1 MADKCCNSNSD
12 AENEENRTDSCCSST
27 NLEIKQENTS
37 CCSSNKDSVNSF
49 NSIPIF
55 IQTETSCCSSN
66 TSKET
71 DKELEK
77 KSCCSNSLPSEKK
90 QETTNCCS
98 SKTTIKEDETLVK
111 TSCCSSTEQQTIET
125 ISNALPSG
133 EKMAYRVHGMDCPAC
148 AKTIEKSLSTLKDIS
163 EVKVNYSTAKMQ
175 VAASHLDAFIPIE
188 SEIKKLGYSIEP
200 LDQKGNIK
208 TFEIEGMD
216 CGSCAKSIE
225 NHLNTLSTVKNVS
238 VNFSTGKMKIEHSDS
253 AENIISEVSK
263 IGFKASLQSNK
274 KSIQTNK
281 NKSDNGLIILSGVLI
296 ALGFIGSFN
305 GISPIMS
312 TILYA
317 IAMVI
322 SGYKPVKSAF
332 YAIKSRSLDMNV
344 LMSVAAIGAALIGEW
359 LEGATVVWLFAI
371 GNILQTKSIERTR
384 NSIRNLMDLA
394 PPEAWVRV
402 GSEII
407 KKSVEE
413 ITIGDVIIVK
423 PGDKIPLDGEIIQ
436 GESSVNQAPIT
447 GESIP
452 VDKEIGDTVYAG
464 TINENGSLEIKVTKL
479 VEDTTISKIIHLVEE
494 AQEQKAPTEAF
505 VDKFASVYTPIV
517 FILALAIM
525 LLPPLL
531 GFGTWG
537 DWFYKGLELLV
548 VACPC
553 ALVIS
558 TPVAIVS
565 AIGNAA
571 KNGVLI
577 KGGTFL
583 EKAGAITAIAF
594 DKTGTLT
601 EGKPKVTEI
610 QTLHVTEDELLSI
623 ALTLED
629 YSTHPIAKAIVEY
642 ANEKGIQP
650 KIGELF
656 RSIVGKGVQA
666 TIEGNIYYGG
676 NLKLFEEMNV
686 SLDDAKNHVQDL
698 QNKGKTVVVIG
709 TQHQVIGIIAVSDT
723 IRETTASAL
732 KALKQSGVNQTVML
746 TGDNEGSAKIIA
758 SEANVTRYFADLLP
772 EDKVDA
778 IKKLQNEGHKVAMVG
793 DGINDAPALATADL
807 GIAMG
812 GAGTDTAMETAD
824 IVLMAD
830 NLDKLPHTMKL
841 SRKALTIIKQNIW
854 FSVIIKVIALVLIF
868 PGWLTLWM
876 AVLSDTGAALIVI
889 LNALRLL
896 KFKE

>member
-1 MADKCCNSNSD
+1 MPIFIQEKTNCCSSNSSKETVIELEKVSCCSTSLPS
-12 AENEENRTDSCCSST
+12 ENKQETNNCCSST
-27 NLEIKQENTS
+27 TIKEDNNSVKAS
-37 CCSSNKDSVNSF
+37 CCSSN
-49 NSIPIF
+49 
-55 IQTETSCCSSN
+55 
-66 TSKET
+66 
-71 DKELEK
+71 
-77 KSCCSNSLPSEKK
+77 
-90 QETTNCCS
+90 
-98 SKTTIKEDETLVK
+98 
-111 TSCCSSTEQQTIET
+111 EQQELKIL
-125 ISNALPSG
+125 SNPLPSG
-133 EKMAYRVHGMDCPAC
+133 EKMEYKIHGMDCPSC
-148 AKTIEKSLSTLKDIS
+148 ALTIEKGLSGLKDIE
-163 EVKVNYSTAKMQ
+163 EVKVNYNTAKLKVVSKDNFSFDQ
-175 VAASHLDAFIPIE
+175 IE
-188 SEIKKLGYSIEP
+188 NEVQKLGYTIEP
-200 LDQKGNIK
+200 LKQNNNVK
-208 TFEIEGMD
+208 TYNIEGMD

-225 NHLNTLSTVKNVS
+225 NHLNMIQTVKNVS
-238 VNFSTGKMKIEHSDS
+238 VNFSTGKMKVEH
-253 AENIISEVSK
+253 ENSVEEIISEVSK

-281 NKSDNGLIILSGVLI
+281 SNDNGLVILSGILI

-305 GISPIMS
+305 GISPLMS
-312 TILYA
+312 TMLYV

-344 LMSVAAIGAALIGEW
+344 LMSAAAIGAALIGEW

-371 GNILQTKSIERTR
+371 GNLLQTKSIERTR

-394 PPEAWVRV
+394 PPEAWVSV

-407 KKSVEE
+407 KKPVEE
-413 ITIGDVIIVK
+413 VTVGDIIIVK

-505 VDKFASVYTPIV
+505 VDKFASIYTPIV

-525 LLPPLL
+525 VLPPIL

-601 EGKPKVTEI
+601 EGKPKVSEI
-610 QTLHVTEDELLSI
+610 KVSNVSEEELLSI

-629 YSTHPIAKAIVEY
+629 YSTHPIAKAIVGY
-642 ANEKGIQP
+642 ANKKGIQP
-650 KIGELF
+650 KNGELF
-656 RSIVGKGVQA
+656 KSIVGKGVQA
-666 TIEGNIYYGG
+666 TIQGDIFYAG

-686 SLDDAKNHVQDL
+686 SLEDVKKQVQDM
-698 QNKGKTVVVIG
+698 QNNGKTVIIIG
-709 TQHQVIGIIAVSDT
+709 TNHQVIGMIAVSDT
-723 IRETTASAL
+723 IRETTSSAL
-732 KALKQSGVNQTVML
+732 KALKQSGVKQTVML
-746 TGDNEGSAKIIA
+746 TGDNEGTAKMIA
-758 SEANVTRYFADLLP
+758 SEANVNRYFADLLP
-772 EDKVDA
+772 EDKVYA

-793 DGINDAPALATADL
+793 DGVNDAPALATADL

-854 FSVIIKVIALVLIF
+854 FSVIIKVIALALIF

-896 KFKE
+896 KVK

>member
-1 MADKCCNSNSD
+1 MIKLADQCCG
-12 AENEENRTDSCCSST
+12 
-27 NLEIKQENTS
+27 
-37 CCSSNKDSVNSF
+37 SNKVTKN
-49 NSIPIF
+49 
-55 IQTETSCCSSN
+55 
-66 TSKET
+66 KE
-71 DKELEK
+71 E
-77 KSCCSNSLPSEKK
+77 
-90 QETTNCCS
+90 NCCS
-98 SKTTIKEDETLVK
+98 SSSISENKQKASTCCNSKTTSTEAKNPVK
-111 TSCCSSTEQQTIET
+111 TSCCSNEQQTIET
-125 ISNALPSG
+125 ISKTLPSG
-133 EKMAYRVHGMDCPAC
+133 EFMVYRVYGMDCPAC
-148 AKTIEKSLSTLKDIS
+148 AKTIEKGVRKLKDVA
-163 EVKVNYSTAKMQ
+163 EVKVNYSTAKLQ
-175 VAASHLDAFIPIE
+175 VAASNADAFIPIE
-188 SEIKKLGYSIEP
+188 TEIKKLGYSVEPVEP
-200 LDQKGNIK
+200 LNQKGNIK
-208 TFEIEGMD
+208 TFDIEGMD

-225 NHLNTLSTVKNVS
+225 NHLNTLPSVKNVS
-238 VNFSTGKMKIEHSDS
+238 VNFSTGKMKIEHSNNVED
-253 AENIISEVSK
+253 IISEVSK
-263 IGFKASLQSNK
+263 IGYKASLPTNK
-274 KSIQTNK
+274 QSIQRHK
-281 NKSDNGLIILSGVLI
+281 NKSENGLVILSGVLI
-296 ALGFIGSFN
+296 ALGFIGSFS
-305 GISPIMS
+305 GISPLMS
-312 TILYA
+312 TLVYA
-317 IAMVI
+317 ITMVI
-322 SGYKPVKSAF
+322 SGYKPVKSAY
-332 YAIKSRSLDMNV
+332 YAIRSRSLDMNV
-344 LMSVAAIGAALIGEW
+344 LMSAAAIGAALIGEW
-359 LEGATVVWLFAI
+359 LEGATIVWLFAI
-371 GNILQTKSIERTR
+371 GNYLQIKSIERTR

-394 PPEAWVRV
+394 PLEAWVKV

-407 KKSVEE
+407 KKPVEE
-413 ITIGDVIIVK
+413 ITIGDIIIVK

-452 VDKEIGDTVYAG
+452 VDKNIGDTVYAG
-464 TINENGSLEIKVTKL
+464 TINEHGSLEIKVTKL

-505 VDKFASVYTPIV
+505 VDKFASIYTPVV

-525 LLPPLL
+525 VLPPLF

-537 DWFYKGLELLV
+537 EWFYKGLELLV

-583 EKAGAITAIAF
+583 EKAGAITAIVF

-601 EGKPKVTEI
+601 EGRPKVSEI
-610 QTLHVTEDELLSI
+610 KALTVSEEELLSI

-629 YSTHPIAKAIVEY
+629 YSTHPIAKSIVGY
-642 ANEKGIQP
+642 ANEKGIQS
-650 KIGELF
+650 KNGELF
-656 RSIVGKGVQA
+656 KSIVGKGIQA
-666 TIEGNIYYGG
+666 TIEDDIYYAG

-686 SLDDAKNHVQDL
+686 SLVDVKKYVQEI
-698 QNKGKTVVVIG
+698 QNKGKTVVIIG
-709 TQHQVIGIIAVSDT
+709 TQNQIIGIIAVSDT
-723 IRETTASAL
+723 IRETAASAL
-732 KALKQSGVNQTVML
+732 KALKQSGVNQTIML
-746 TGDNEGSAKIIA
+746 TGDNEGTAKMIA
-758 SEANVTRYFADLLP
+758 SQANVNRYFAELLP

-824 IVLMAD
+824 IILMAD

-854 FSVIIKVIALVLIF
+854 FSIMIKVIALVLIF

-889 LNALRLL
+889 LNAIRLL
-896 KFKE
+896 KYKELSIYGYHEIRRIV

>member
-1 MADKCCNSNSD
+1 MADKCCNSNND
-12 AENEENRTDSCCSST
+12 AENTEN
-27 NLEIKQENTS
+27 
-37 CCSSNKDSVNSF
+37 
-49 NSIPIF
+49 
-55 IQTETSCCSSN
+55 SCCSSN
-66 TSKET
+66 TSNET

-77 KSCCSNSLPSEKK
+77 INCCSTSLPSEKK

-98 SKTTIKEDETLVK
+98 SNTTIKEDETLVK
-111 TSCCSSTEQQTIET
+111 TSCCSSNEQQTI
-125 ISNALPSG
+125 SNSLPSG

-148 AKTIEKSLSTLKDIS
+148 AKTIEKGLSILKGIA

-188 SEIKKLGYSIEP
+188 SEIQKLGYSIEP
-200 LDQKGNIK
+200 LDQKGNTK
-208 TFEIEGMD
+208 TFEIAGMD

-225 NHLNTLSTVKNVS
+225 NHLNTLSTVRNVR

-253 AENIISEVSK
+253 DENIISEVSK

-281 NKSDNGLIILSGVLI
+281 SNENGLITLSGILI

-322 SGYKPVKSAF
+322 SGFKPVKSAF

-344 LMSVAAIGAALIGEW
+344 LMSAAAIGAALIGEW

-371 GNILQTKSIERTR
+371 GNLLQTKSIERTR

-413 ITIGDVIIVK
+413 ITVGDIIIVK

-583 EKAGAITAIAF
+583 EKAGAISAIAF

-610 QTLHVTEDELLSI
+610 RTLHVTEDELLSI

-629 YSTHPIAKAIVEY
+629 YSTHPIAKAIVGY

-686 SLDDAKNHVQDL
+686 SLDDVKNHVQEI
-698 QNKGKTVVVIG
+698 QNKGKTVVIIG
-709 TQHQVIGIIAVSDT
+709 TQHQVIGIIAVSDI
-723 IRETTASAL
+723 IREKTASTL

-746 TGDNEGSAKIIA
+746 TGDNEGSAKMIA

-772 EDKVDA
+772 EDKVDS

-830 NLDKLPHTMKL
+830 NLDKLPHTIKL

-854 FSVIIKVIALVLIF
+854 FSVIIKVIALALIF

-896 KFKE
+896 KLKE

>member
-1 MADKCCNSNSD
+1 MT
-12 AENEENRTDSCCSST
+12 ENEGENCCSSSDKSNAKQENSSCCSNNNNSV
-27 NLEIKQENTS
+27 NSFKSIPILIQEKTS
-37 CCSSNKDSVNSF
+37 CCSSNSSKETVN
-49 NSIPIF
+49 
-55 IQTETSCCSSN
+55 EHEKTSCCSSN
-66 TSKET
+66 EQHT
-71 DKELEK
+71 LEK
-77 KSCCSNSLPSEKK
+77 
-90 QETTNCCS
+90 T
-98 SKTTIKEDETLVK
+98 ETL
-111 TSCCSSTEQQTIET
+111 T
-125 ISNALPSG
+125 NPLPSG

-148 AKTIEKSLSTLKDIS
+148 AKTIEKGLSTLKDIA
-163 EVKVNYSTAKMQ
+163 EVNVNYSTAKMQ
-175 VAASHLDAFIPIE
+175 VAASNSDAFIPIE
-188 SEIKKLGYSIEP
+188 SEIEKLGYSIEP
-200 LDQKGNIK
+200 LNQKGNIK
-208 TFEIEGMD
+208 TFNIEGMD

-225 NHLNTLSTVKNVS
+225 NHLNTLPSVKNVS
-238 VNFSTGKMKIEHSDS
+238 VNFSTGKMKIEHSGSVED
-253 AENIISEVSK
+253 IMTEVSK
-263 IGFKASLQSNK
+263 IGYKALLQSNK
-274 KSIQTNK
+274 KSIQTVKNK
-281 NKSDNGLIILSGVLI
+281 NENGLVILSGVLI

-305 GISPIMS
+305 GISTLMS
-312 TILYA
+312 VILYA

-332 YAIKSRSLDMNV
+332 YALKSRSLDMNV
-344 LMSVAAIGAALIGEW
+344 LMSAAAIGAALIGEW

-371 GNILQTKSIERTR
+371 GNYLQTKSIERTR

-394 PPEAWVRV
+394 PPEAWVQV

-407 KKSVEE
+407 KKPVEE
-413 ITIGDVIIVK
+413 ITVGNIIIVK
-423 PGDKIPLDGEIIQ
+423 PGDKIPLDGVIIQ

-452 VDKEIGDTVYAG
+452 VDKEIGDKVYAG
-464 TINENGSLEIKVTKL
+464 TINEHGSLEIKVTKL

-505 VDKFASVYTPIV
+505 VDKFASIYTPVV

-525 LLPPLL
+525 VLPPIF

-583 EKAGAITAIAF
+583 EKTGAITAIAF

-601 EGKPKVTEI
+601 EGKPKVSEI
-610 QTLHVTEDELLSI
+610 KSLTVSEEELLSI
-623 ALTLED
+623 AFTLED
-629 YSTHPIAKAIVEY
+629 YSTHPIAKSIVGY
-642 ANEKGIQP
+642 ANEIGIQP
-650 KIGELF
+650 KNGEMF
-656 RSIVGKGVQA
+656 KSIVGKGVQA
-666 TIEGNIYYGG
+666 TIEGNIFYAG

-686 SLDDAKNHVQDL
+686 SLEDVKKHVQDI
-698 QNKGKTVVVIG
+698 QNKGKTVVIIG
-709 TQHQVIGIIAVSDT
+709 TQIQIIGIIAVSDT
-723 IRETTASAL
+723 IRETSASAL
-732 KALKQSGVNQTVML
+732 KELKLSGVNQTVML
-746 TGDNEGSAKIIA
+746 TGDNKGTANTIA
-758 SEANVTRYFADLLP
+758 SEANVNRYFAELLP

-854 FSVIIKVIALVLIF
+854 FSIIIKVIALVLIF
-868 PGWLTLWM
+868 PGLLTLWM

-889 LNALRLL
+889 LNAIRLL